1 MSSLLTRVLEHA
13 NKNNREVYAR
23 LVDTIP
29 SRDMNLREINQYLRL
44 VLADAP
50 VCTINERECLMDNL
64 SDGVWMEYFI
74 DTVYPTLVKFNLPV
88 VR

>member
-1 MSSLLTRVLEHA
+1 MTQVLDHA
-13 NKNNREVYAR
+13 HHQNRDVYAR
-23 LVDTIP
+23 ILDTIP
-29 SRDMNLREINQYLRL
+29 SKDMDIRGINQYLRL

-64 SDGVWMEYFI
+64 SERVWMEYFV
-74 DTVYPTLVKFNLPV
+74 DTVYPTLVKFNLPI